1 MKNKVKYGLKNVHA
15 AITTFDENGY
25 PTFANPRRIPGAV
38 NLSFDKEGDPTK
50 FFADDSE
57 YFVVNNNNGYSGDLE
72 IAMIP
77 EWFSTDILGDH
88 KDSNGVLLENA
99 DAQSVHFALLFEF
112 TGDAK
117 GIRHVMYNNTVTR
130 PKIEGKT
137 REDSTEVKTDTLSL
151 TSAPCKFHI
160 DGQDV
165 RYVKNKTGEDTTDA
179 AYNNWY
185 NSVYVPN
192 ALPKSIKISGDSTVN
207 IGDTL
212 TLTAETVPSSQSVTW
227 TSSDEDVAT
236 VEAGVVSPVA
246 VGTARITAE
255 FSDDASMYA
264 TKTITVTNN

>member
-1 MKNKVKYGLKNVHA
+1 M
-15 AITTFDENGY
+15 
-25 PTFANPRRIPGAV
+25 
-38 NLSFDKEGDPTK
+38 
-50 FFADDSE
+50 
-57 YFVVNNNNGYSGDLE
+57 
-72 IAMIP
+72 
-77 EWFSTDILGDH
+77 
-88 KDSNGVLLENA
+88 
-99 DAQSVHFALLFEF
+99 
-112 TGDAK
+112 
-117 GIRHVMYNNTVTR
+117 
-130 PKIEGKT
+130 
-137 REDSTEVKTDTLSL
+137 
-151 TSAPCKFHI
+151 
-160 DGQDV
+160 
-165 RYVKNKTGEDTTDA
+165 
-179 AYNNWY
+179 